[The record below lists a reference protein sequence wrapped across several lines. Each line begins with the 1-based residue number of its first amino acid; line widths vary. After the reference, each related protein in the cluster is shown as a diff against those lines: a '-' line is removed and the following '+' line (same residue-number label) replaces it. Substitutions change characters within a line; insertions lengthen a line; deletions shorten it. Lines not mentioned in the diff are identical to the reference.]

1 MEKIALFFES
11 NTWKIIRCVLFM
23 ALFVYLTIMQIAQLP
38 GTKHVVYI
46 VVFVFGFFKELVD
59 LVKILKARHV

>member
-23 ALFVYLTIMQIAQLP
+23 ALFVQLTIMQIAQLP
-38 GTKHVVYI
+38 GTKPVVYI

-59 LVKILKARHV
+59 LVKILKARYV